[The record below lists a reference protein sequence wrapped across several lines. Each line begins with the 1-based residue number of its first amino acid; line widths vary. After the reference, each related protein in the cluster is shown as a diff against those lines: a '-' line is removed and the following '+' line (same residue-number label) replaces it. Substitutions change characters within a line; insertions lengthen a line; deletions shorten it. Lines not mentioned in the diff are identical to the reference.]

1 MSVNVVGFSGL
12 EVVAYAS
19 GSEAVQKEMQM
30 TQTNVEEQQDGEGE
44 DTLPELKGSL
54 DLKIGNGSSSVTVGV
69 EIIAT
74 FKDGDSGEG
83 GYIYLWHCVD
93 GDTDTVVQKSI
104 YESRSDRSSY
114 MIMEADIGKQFYCEV
129 TKTGTSGSVK
139 SEKTSPVLGYSLD
152 GAIITLTKST
162 WTYDGTEKKPTVQV
176 ALPDGK
182 ALTNGVSYEV
192 SYENNIHAGT
202 AKIIITGLGLYSGS
216 TAETTFTIERKKE
229 FDDLKIEGVE
239 DTYEYTGEEI
249 CPKIVV
255 KDGDEV
261 IPESQYIVSYKD
273 NVNPG
278 TAVVTITGKDDG
290 DYDFSETNNDKN
302 FTIVHDHDWKYA
314 VDNWTILMECTKDAC
329 ICQNKR
335 AMLGLWVE
343 NADNLVYSGGTQDVA
358 TVTQYPDNIYPE
370 SKIKKT
376 YIGDGLENGLPK
388 NAGSYT
394 ATMSVE
400 DGGVTYTAKLDFE
413 IKKAKPDIGTV
424 TADVLNDTL
433 DVNQVKLSRTNTTIP
448 GTLRLKDVTELK
460 YGTYDYNWVF
470 EPEDSANYETIDG
483 TVSITVADTIAPT
496 ASYTIGEGYSRE
508 FFNIIFYSYLCKN
521 TETMEITF
529 EDNLSGVAEK
539 QYYISD
545 GEITEFE
552 GVAWTDYTGP
562 IVLPLGPKRI
572 VYVRVT
578 DNAGNVANLNSE
590 GLVVYQES
598 ALEWN
603 EFSYNYHEGHS
614 REIYMKANGNS
625 FAELVDDS
633 DVELRENYDYEIDY
647 ASGRLTIA
655 SSYLDTLSVG
665 THTYKIK
672 MYPQGVQMYG
682 IIAYSFSIKVEKAE
696 LYVVDAQATDRM
708 YDGSSL
714 VDITQVTLERM
725 DGAPL
730 SASSAEVSVDINGLQ
745 GTLEKVDAGTYKNVS
760 LPELTL
766 TGTDVDSYVL
776 VQPDNSVKLLPAV
789 TISKKPAP
797 VIQTIQKSYVYTND
811 IEENIDLKEFLP
823 ADCGEA
829 VFGNPNDGSG
839 GYEHYKTA
847 PTVNGSILSYTAG
860 KTTWEQLQADNGG
873 ELVIPVQMTNY
884 EDTEIKLTLSLRD
897 QTNVKLKTG
906 TEVRLKN
913 NVLTYGEPLSKLTF
927 EEAVFT
933 DEAGNVIEGRL
944 DWMDGTSVPH
954 TGSAV
959 GTWQFTPADAEYK
972 TVDGTVDIVVN
983 PTKPEIKDPAVGERI
998 YHPTKALEDSDL
1010 TGIVANGIDGTALAG
1025 TWSWKNAGIVPTVG
1039 NSGYEAVFTPA
1050 DTQNYT
1056 AVSVT
1061 VEVKVKK
1068 AVPAIV
1074 QNPAATEIAYGESL
1088 ANSVLNGGSAQHSIS
1103 KTAISGKFAWK
1114 DATIKPNVV
1123 DSNQT
1128 AYTLVFTP
1136 DDTANYDI
1144 TETTVTL
1151 NIKRVGN
1158 APNLPAKRMSVAY
1171 DCKTVK
1177 DITLPEGWKWADAD
1191 QEINLAVGTLVQ
1203 ATAIYI
1209 GEGHGNYETESIV
1222 IEITRLADT
1231 SKEDEGGSSSSAT
1244 SEDTTTTDGKQN
1256 PPASKPASGTTSE
1269 AVSEPAS
1276 GTTSEAVS
1284 EPASGTTSEAV
1295 SEPAP
1300 GTTSEPAS
1308 EPAPAISDQ
1317 DKNENN
1323 TKAPFIKGEDGKEG
1337 WDAIQT
1343 QVKEAAEGETI
1354 QVDMNGATVVP
1365 GDIFDS
1371 IKGSDVT
1378 ITFDLGDGILW
1389 TVNGL
1394 DVTAQN
1400 VKDIDFGVTMG
1411 EKAGESI
1418 PVDVINNVTGER
1430 YSINLT
1436 LAYDG
1441 EFGFNATLTINMDAA
1456 NAGLY
1461 ANLFYYNPASGEL
1474 EFMCAGEID
1483 EAGNTELT
1491 FSHASDYTIVIDT
1504 QPMNQTAVDAGISKD
1519 HSGNG
1524 LLWILIGALAVVLI
1538 AIGAGYVLYRRR
1550 GNPQQ

>member
-1 MSVNVVGFSGL
+1 MKKLKLRVKKILVLIMSAVMSVNAVGFSGL
-12 EVVAYAS
+12 EVAVDAS
-19 GSEAVQKEMQM
+19 GSEAVQQEMQM
-30 TQTNVEEQQDGEGE
+30 TQANVEEQQDVEGE
-44 DTLPELKGSL
+44 DTLPELTGSL
-54 DLKIGNGSSSVTVGV
+54 DLKIGNGSSSVTIGD
-69 EIIAT
+69 EITAT
-74 FKDGDSGEG
+74 FTDGDSGEG
-83 GYIYLWHCVD
+83 RYIFKWYCVD
-93 GDTDTVVQKSI
+93 GDTETVVSDTSLILPEGTLNK
-104 YESRSDRSSY
+104 ESKY
-114 MIMEADIGKQFYCEV
+114 MIKQADIGKQFYCEV
-129 TKTGTSGSVK
+129 TKIGTSGSVK
-139 SEKTSPVLGYSLD
+139 SEMTSPVLGYSLD
-152 GAIITLTKST
+152 GAVFTLGESS
-162 WTYDGTEKKPTVQV
+162 WTYDGTEKKPTVRFV
-176 ALPDGK
+176 TISGNIT
-182 ALTNGVSYEV
+182 LTPGRSFEV

-216 TAETTFTIERKKE
+216 TAETTFTIGRKTD

-239 DTYEYTGEEI
+239 DIYEYTGEEI

-261 IPESQYIVSYKD
+261 IPESQYIVSYKY

-278 TAVVTITGKDDG
+278 TAVVTITGTDDG
-290 DYDFSETNNDKN
+290 DYDFSATNNYKN
-302 FTIVHDHDWKYA
+302 FTIVHDHDWEYS
-314 VDNWTILMECTKDAC
+314 VNNFTIGMECTKDAC
-329 ICQNKR
+329 TQRR
-335 AMLGLWVE
+335 AKLGLWIE
-343 NADNLVYSGGTQDVA
+343 NVDNLTYNGGTQDVA
-358 TVTQYPDNIYPE
+358 TVMQYPNNIYPE
-370 SKIKKT
+370 NKIKKA

-400 DGGVTYTAKLDFE
+400 DGGVTYTAKYNFE
-413 IKKAKPDIGTV
+413 IKKAEPDIGTV
-424 TADVLNDTL
+424 TADILNDTL
-433 DVNQVKLSRTNTTIP
+433 DVNQVQLSRTNTAVP
-448 GTLRLKDVTELK
+448 GTIRLKEGTELK

-508 FFNIIFYSYLCKN
+508 FLNIISYGYLCKN

-529 EDNLSGVAEK
+529 EDNLSGVEEK
-539 QYYISD
+539 QYYIAD
-545 GEITEFE
+545 GKITDFE

-562 IVLPLGPKRI
+562 IVLPLGLERI

-578 DNAGNVANLNSE
+578 DNAGNMAILNSE

-598 ALEWN
+598 VLKWN
-603 EFSYNYHEGHS
+603 EISYNYREGLS
-614 REIYMKANGNS
+614 KETYLETNGNS

-633 DVELRENYDYEIDY
+633 DVELREKYDYEFDY
-647 ASGRLTIA
+647 ASGQLSLS

-672 MYPQGVQMYG
+672 MHPQGANENVYG

-696 LYVVDAQATDRM
+696 LYVVDVQATDRM

-714 VDITQVTLERM
+714 VDITGITLDRM
-725 DGAPL
+725 DGLPL
-730 SASSAEVSVDINGLQ
+730 NASSAEVYVDINGLQ
-745 GTLEKVDAGTYKNVS
+745 GTLEKADAGTYRS
-760 LPELTL
+760 ITLPALTL
-766 TGTDVDSYVL
+766 TGTDADSYVI
-776 VQPDNSVKLLPAV
+776 VQPDSPVDLLPAV
-789 TISKKPAP
+789 TISQKPAP
-797 VIQTIQKSYVYTND
+797 VIQMIQKSYVYTKD
-811 IEENIDLKEFLP
+811 IEEKIDLKEFLP

-829 VFGNPNDGSG
+829 VFGNPNDGAG
-839 GYEHYKTA
+839 GYAHYKTA
-847 PTVNGSILSYTAG
+847 PAVNGSILSYTAG
-860 KTTWEQLQADNGG
+860 KTTWEQMQDDNGG
-873 ELVIPVQMTNY
+873 EIVIPVQMTNY
-884 EDTEIKLTLSLRD
+884 ENTEIKLTLSLRD

-927 EEAVFT
+927 EDAVFT

-972 TVDGTVDIVVN
+972 TVEGTVDIVVN
-983 PTKPEIKDPAVGERI
+983 PTKPEIKDPAVEERI

-1010 TGIVANGIDGTALAG
+1010 TGIVANGIDGTALDG
-1025 TWSWKNAGIVPTVG
+1025 TWSWKEAGIVPTVG

-1061 VEVKVKK
+1061 VEVKVQK

-1103 KTAISGKFAWK
+1103 KTAVSGKFAWK
-1114 DATIKPNVV
+1114 DATIKPNVA

-1158 APNLPAKRMSVAY
+1158 APNLPANRMSVAY
-1171 DCKTVK
+1171 NCKTVK

-1191 QEINLAVGTLVQ
+1191 QETNLAVGTSVQ

-1231 SKEDEGGSSSSAT
+1231 NKEDEGGSSSSAT

-1256 PPASKPASGTTSE
+1256 PPASKPASGSTSE
-1269 AVSEPAS
+1269 AVSEP
-1276 GTTSEAVS
+1276 
-1284 EPASGTTSEAV
+1284 V

-1300 GTTSEPAS
+1300 
-1308 EPAPAISDQ
+1308 EPAPAISDK
-1317 DKNENN
+1317 DKDENN

-1337 WDAIQT
+1337 WEVIQT

-1354 QVDMNGATVVP
+1354 QVDMNGTTVVP

-1411 EKAGESI
+1411 EQAGESI

-1461 ANLFYYNPASGEL
+1461 ANLFYYNSASGEL
-1474 EFMCAGEID
+1474 EFMCAGKID

-1524 LLWILIGALAVVLI
+1524 LLWILIGTLAVVLI

-1550 GNPQQ
+1550 GKQQ

>member
-1 MSVNVVGFSGL
+1 MKELKLRAKKILVLILSAVMSVNVVGFSGL
-12 EVVAYAS
+12 EVAAYAS

-54 DLKIGNGSSSVTVGV
+54 DFENEYSSLTVGV
-69 EIIAT
+69 TITAIFT
-74 FKDGDSGEG
+74 DGDTGEG
-83 GYIYLWHCVD
+83 GYYYKWYCVD
-93 GDTDTVVQKSI
+93 GDTETVVQ
-104 YESRSDRSSY
+104 ESTSVNCYDRSSY
-114 MIMEADIGKQFYCEV
+114 VIKQEDIGKQFYCEV

-152 GAIITLTKST
+152 GAIITLNKST

-176 ALPDGK
+176 TLPGNTT
-182 ALTNGVSYEV
+182 LSPGISFEV

-202 AKIIITGLGLYSGS
+202 AKIIITGIGPYSGS
-216 TAETTFTIERKKE
+216 TTETTFTIERKKE

-278 TAVVTITGKDDG
+278 TAVVTITGTDDG
-290 DYDFSETNNDKN
+290 DYDFSEANNDKN

-314 VDNWTILMECTKDAC
+314 VDNGTILMECTKDAC
-329 ICQNKR
+329 TCQNKR

-358 TVTQYPDNIYPE
+358 TVTQSPQDVLPE
-370 SKIKKT
+370 GAIKKT

-388 NAGSYT
+388 NVGSYKV
-394 ATMSVE
+394 TMSVE
-400 DGGVTYTAKLDFE
+400 DGGETYTATLDFE
-413 IKKAKPDIGTV
+413 IRKAKPDIGTV

-433 DVNQVKLSRTNTTIP
+433 DVNQVKLSRTDTTIP
-448 GTLRLKDVTELK
+448 GTLRLQDVTKLK
-460 YGTYDYNWVF
+460 YGTYDYSWVF

-483 TVSITVADTIAPT
+483 TVSITVADTVAPR
-496 ASYTIGEGYSRE
+496 ASYTIGEGYSQE
-508 FFNIIFYSYLCKN
+508 FRDTISYGYLCKN

-529 EDNLSGVAEK
+529 KDNLSGVAEK
-539 QYYISD
+539 QYYIADS
-545 GEITEFE
+545 EITDFE

-562 IVLPLGPKRI
+562 IVLPLGRNRI

-578 DNAGNVANLNSE
+578 DNAGNIAILNSD
-590 GLVVYQES
+590 GLIVYQES
-598 ALEWN
+598 VLDSN
-603 EFSYNYHEGHS
+603 ELSYIYHES
-614 REIYMKANGNS
+614 KIREIHVNENGNS
-625 FAELVDDS
+625 FVDLVDDS
-633 DVELRENYDYEIDY
+633 EHALDQKYYSVYSEN
-647 ASGRLTIA
+647 GNMMLTLY
-655 SSYLDTLSVG
+655 SNYLDTLSVG

-672 MYPQGVQMYG
+672 MYPQGVHEYET
-682 IIAYSFSIKVEKAE
+682 IAYSFSIKVEKAE
-696 LYVVDAQATDRM
+696 LYVVDVQATDRT
-708 YDGSSL
+708 YNGSSL
-714 VDITQVTLERM
+714 VDITEVTLGRV
-725 DGAPL
+725 DGWFM
-730 SASSAEVSVDINGLQ
+730 ASSAEVSVDINGLQ
-745 GTLEKVDAGTYKNVS
+745 GTLEKADAGTYKNVS

-776 VQPDNSVKLLPAV
+776 VQPDSPVYVLHSV

-797 VIQTIQKSYVYTND
+797 VIQTVQKSYVYTKD
-811 IEENIDLKEFLP
+811 IKEEINLKELLP

-847 PTVNGSILSYTAG
+847 PAVNGSILSYTAG

-884 EDTEIKLTLSLRD
+884 EDTEIKLILSLRD
-897 QTNVKLKTG
+897 QTNVKLKAG
-906 TEVRLKN
+906 TEVQLKN

-944 DWMDGTSVPH
+944 DWMDGSIQPH
-954 TGSAV
+954 AGNSV

-972 TVDGTVDIVVN
+972 TVEGTVDIVVN
-983 PTKPEIKDPAVGERI
+983 PTKPEIKAPAVEERI

-1025 TWSWKNAGIVPTVG
+1025 TWSWKNAGIVPMVG

-1074 QNPAATEIAYGESL
+1074 QNPVATEIAYGESL

-1114 DATIKPNVV
+1114 DATIKPNVA

-1158 APNLPAKRMSVAY
+1158 APNLPANRMSVVY
-1171 DCKTVK
+1171 NCKTVK

-1191 QEINLAVGTLVQ
+1191 QETNLAVGTPVQ
-1203 ATAIYI
+1203 ATAVYI

-1231 SKEDEGGSSSSAT
+1231 NKEDEGGSSSSAT
-1244 SEDTTTTDGKQN
+1244 SEDTTTTDGNQN

-1269 AVSEPAS
+1269 A
-1276 GTTSEAVS
+1276 
-1284 EPASGTTSEAV
+1284 
-1295 SEPAP
+1295 
-1300 GTTSEPAS
+1300 TSEPAS
-1308 EPAPAISDQ
+1308 EPAPAISEQ

-1337 WDAIQT
+1337 WEVIQT

-1354 QVDMNGATVVP
+1354 QVDMNGTTVVP

-1400 VKDIDFGVTMG
+1400 AKDIDFGVTMG
-1411 EKAGESI
+1411 EQAGENI

-1474 EFMCAGEID
+1474 EFMCAGKID

-1524 LLWILIGALAVVLI
+1524 LLWILIGTLAVVLI
-1538 AIGAGYVLYRRR
+1538 AIGTGYVLYRRR